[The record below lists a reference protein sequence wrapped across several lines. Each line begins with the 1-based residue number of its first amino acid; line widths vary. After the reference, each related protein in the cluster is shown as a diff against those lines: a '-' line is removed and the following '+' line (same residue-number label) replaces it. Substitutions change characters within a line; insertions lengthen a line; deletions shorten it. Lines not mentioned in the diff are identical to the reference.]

1 MGCVVQYTSC
11 SLSVATSLEIPKHA
25 SQAVNN
31 HCFMVLEEQAGDNA
45 LYRDSALPY
54 FCRLLLTQETNG
66 MGASPWS
73 HPNEGVCCG
82 VKWSEVKVEEEEKK
96 GGGGGGGWRGAQVP
110 QKSGSGCSTLAAHH
124 GCSQVN
130 VKTRESFAE
139 YRFNAAAW
147 AGGRCVLQIT
157 RALFPTHTES
167 PVPSVSTEPE
177 REAERMLF
185 YVPLPSL
192 KSSCV
197 ENQCRNEERGRTT

>member
-54 FCRLLLTQETNG
+54 FCCLLLTQETNG

-96 GGGGGGGWRGAQVP
+96 KGGGAVAGEGGHKCHKNQGAAARPSRRITVAVKWMWKQEKALRNIDLMPQPEQGEDACSRLHALYFPPIQNLQFLLSPQNQRGRLR
-110 QKSGSGCSTLAAHH
+110 GCSFM
-124 GCSQVN
+124 S
-130 VKTRESFAE
+130 
-139 YRFNAAAW
+139 
-147 AGGRCVLQIT
+147 RC
-157 RALFPTHTES
+157 PPWS
-167 PVPSVSTEPE
+167 PAV
-177 REAERMLF
+177 
-185 YVPLPSL
+185 
-192 KSSCV
+192 
-197 ENQCRNEERGRTT
+197 